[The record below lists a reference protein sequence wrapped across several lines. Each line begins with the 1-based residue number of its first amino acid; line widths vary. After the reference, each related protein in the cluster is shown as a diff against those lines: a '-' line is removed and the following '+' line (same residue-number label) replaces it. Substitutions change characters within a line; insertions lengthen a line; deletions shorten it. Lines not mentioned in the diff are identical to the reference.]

1 MGKRKPCFSLS
12 LLFAIMAATILR
24 SVECMRYNFAD
35 LPLHRL
41 MEPVCRATAAI
52 TRLDERVS
60 RSAIGAG
67 WIERSHFNDA
77 VASLWIDG
85 ELVHLEDLVLH
96 DAAMGIRAPTHE
108 LTIAYDILRTRRR
121 IVEHEPDWAL
131 SREGLSQLRGK
142 AADLHSTAM
151 NEVPLEIK
159 SAESEDHEDPLARYL
174 AEIDAAVARSEIA
187 ISKAFDLST
196 PSYPKEKASILY
208 EPDWDEDER
217 LAEWQEVLDESAGLP
232 PVLRAVLLLDAWHQL
247 QVLQHAP
254 WLGRLLSASL
264 LRRERVTL
272 SHLAAFNL
280 GLKQVGRERRASRD
294 RDVRLIAMLDAITE
308 AGEMGLKEH
317 DRLALARQQME
328 HRIAGRRQSSKL
340 PQLVEL
346 VLSRP
351 MVSSGMIAKSLSV
364 TPQGALKI
372 ASELHL
378 RELTGRGRFRAW
390 GII

>member
-1 MGKRKPCFSLS
+1 
-12 LLFAIMAATILR
+12 
-24 SVECMRYNFAD
+24 MRYNFAD

-60 RSAIGAG
+60 RSAIGPG
-67 WIERSHFNDA
+67 WTERSHFVDA

-96 DAAMGIRAPTHE
+96 DAAMGVRAPTHE

-121 IVEHEPDWAL
+121 IIEHEPAWAL
-131 SREGLSQLRGK
+131 SREGLSQLRGR
-142 AADLHSTAM
+142 AADLQGARSVET
-151 NEVPLEIK
+151 PLETK
-159 SAESEDHEDPLARYL
+159 SMAVEDDEDPLAQYL
-174 AEIDAAVARSEIA
+174 AEIDAAVARSEAA
-187 ISKAFDLST
+187 ISQALSPVT
-196 PSYPKEKASILY
+196 PSYPKERAAFLY

-217 LAEWQEVLDESAGLP
+217 LAEWQAVLDESSGLP
-232 PVLRAVLLLDAWHQL
+232 PVLRSVLLLDAWNQL

-254 WLGRLLSASL
+254 WLGRLLAASL
-264 LRRERVTL
+264 LRKEGVTTA
-272 SHLAAFNL
+272 HLAAFNL
-280 GLKQVGRERRASRD
+280 GLKQVGRERRASRQ
-294 RDVRLIAMLDAITE
+294 RDVRILAMLDAITE
-308 AGEMGLKEH
+308 AGDTGLKEH
-317 DRLALARQQME
+317 DRLVLARQQMQ

-340 PQLVEL
+340 PQLVDL

>member
-1 MGKRKPCFSLS
+1 
-12 LLFAIMAATILR
+12 
-24 SVECMRYNFAD
+24 MRYNLAD

-41 MEPVCRATAAI
+41 LEPVCRATAAM

-60 RSAIGAG
+60 RSAVGPG
-67 WIERSHFNDA
+67 WIERSHFIDA

-96 DAAMGIRAPTHE
+96 DAAMGIRVPTHE

-121 IVEHEPDWAL
+121 ILEHDPSWAL

-142 AADLHSTAM
+142 SADQHSASSI
-151 NEVPLEIK
+151 EKPLEIK
-159 SAESEDHEDPLARYL
+159 SIEPEDVEDPLARYL
-174 AEIDAAVARSEIA
+174 AEIDAVVARSEA
-187 ISKAFDLST
+187 ALSQVLSPSP
-196 PSYPKEKASILY
+196 PSYTKERVPFLY
-208 EPDWDEDER
+208 EPDWNEDER
-217 LAEWQEVLDESAGLP
+217 LAEWQAVLEKSLGLP
-232 PVLRAVLLLDAWHQL
+232 PVLRAVLLLDAWNQL

-254 WLGRLLSASL
+254 WLGRLLAASL
-264 LRRERVTL
+264 LRKEGVTVA
-272 SHLAAFNL
+272 HLAAFNL
-280 GLKQVGRERRASRD
+280 GLKQVGRERRTD
-294 RDVRLIAMLDAITE
+294 RQQTVRLLALLDAITE
-308 AGEMGLKEH
+308 AAETGLKEH
-317 DRLALARQQME
+317 DRLVLARQQMQ

-340 PQLVEL
+340 PQLVDL

-372 ASELHL
+372 ASELQL

-390 GII
+390 GIL

>member
-1 MGKRKPCFSLS
+1 MPVK
-12 LLFAIMAATILR
+12 
-24 SVECMRYNFAD
+24 CMRYNFAD
-35 LPLHRL
+35 LPLRRL
-41 MEPVCRATAAI
+41 MEPACLATAAI

-60 RSAIGAG
+60 RSAVGRG
-67 WIERSHFNDA
+67 WIERAHFTDA
-77 VASLWIDG
+77 VASLWVDG

-121 IVEHEPDWAL
+121 IAEHDPDWGL
-131 SREGLSQLRGK
+131 SREGLSQLCGK
-142 AADLHSTAM
+142 VAELHSGT
-151 NEVPLEIK
+151 
-159 SAESEDHEDPLARYL
+159 PLATKFVEPQDEENPLDQYL
-174 AEIDAAVARSEIA
+174 AEIDAAVARSEVA
-187 ISKAFDLST
+187 ISQALNLAT
-196 PSYPKEKASILY
+196 PSYPKERDSILY
-208 EPDWDEDER
+208 EPDWDENER
-217 LAEWQEVLDESAGLP
+217 LAEWQAVLDESVGFP
-232 PVLRAVLLLDAWHQL
+232 PVLRAVLLLDAWNQL

-254 WLGRLLSASL
+254 WLGRLLAGSL
-264 LRRERVTL
+264 LRKEGITTA
-272 SHLAAFNL
+272 HLAAFNT
-280 GLKQVGRERRASRD
+280 GLKQVGRERRASRQQD
-294 RDVRLIAMLDAITE
+294 IRILAMLDAITE
-308 AGEMGLKEH
+308 SGETGLKEH
-317 DRLALARQQME
+317 DRLVLAQQQMQ

-340 PQLVEL
+340 PQLVDL

>member
-1 MGKRKPCFSLS
+1 
-12 LLFAIMAATILR
+12 
-24 SVECMRYNFAD
+24 MRYNFSD
-35 LPLHRL
+35 LPMDRL

-52 TRLDERVS
+52 TRLDERVL
-60 RSAIGAG
+60 RSQVGQG
-67 WIERSHFNDA
+67 WGERGHFVDA

-96 DAAMGIRAPTHE
+96 DAAMGNRAPTHE

-121 IVEHEPDWAL
+121 IAEHEPDWAL
-131 SREGLSQLRGK
+131 SRDGLSQLRGK
-142 AADLHSTAM
+142 AADPHSAISGEM
-151 NEVPLEIK
+151 PLETK
-159 SAESEDHEDPLARYL
+159 SIEQQEDEDPLAQYL
-174 AEIDAAVARSEIA
+174 AEIDAAVARSEAA
-187 ISKAFDLST
+187 ISQTLKPAT
-196 PSYPKEKASILY
+196 PSRQQERAPLLY

-217 LAEWQEVLDESAGLP
+217 LAEWQAVLEESAGLP
-232 PVLRAVLLLDAWHQL
+232 PVLRAVLLLDAWSQL

-254 WLGRLLSASL
+254 WLGRLLAASL
-264 LRRERVTL
+264 LRKEGVTVA
-272 SHLAAFNL
+272 HLAAFNL
-280 GLKQVGRERRASRD
+280 GLKQVGRERRASRQQE
-294 RDVRLIAMLDAITE
+294 VRIFAMLEAITQ

-317 DRLALARQQME
+317 DRLVLARQQMQ

-340 PQLVEL
+340 PQLVDL

-364 TPQGALKI
+364 TPQGALKV

>member
-1 MGKRKPCFSLS
+1 M
-12 LLFAIMAATILR
+12 IEETILR
-24 SVECMRYNFAD
+24 SVMWMRYNFAD

-52 TRLDERVS
+52 TRLDERIS
-60 RSAIGAG
+60 RSATGPG
-67 WIERSHFNDA
+67 WIERSHFVDA

-108 LTIAYDILRTRRR
+108 LTIAYDIMRMRRR

-142 AADLHSTAM
+142 AADPDPSTSGKT
-151 NEVPLEIK
+151 PLETK
-159 SAESEDHEDPLARYL
+159 SVVMQDDEDPLARYL
-174 AEIDAAVARSEIA
+174 AEVDAAVARSEAA
-187 ISKAFDLST
+187 ISQALNQSA
-196 PSYPKEKASILY
+196 PSYPKEKAALLY

-217 LAEWQEVLDESAGLP
+217 LAEWQAVLEETAGLP
-232 PVLRAVLLLDAWHQL
+232 PVLRAVLLLDAWNQL

-254 WLGRLLSASL
+254 WLGRLLAASL
-264 LRRERVTL
+264 LRREGVTVA
-272 SHLAAFNL
+272 HLAAFNL
-280 GLKQVGRERRASRD
+280 GLKQVGRERRASRQ
-294 RDVRLIAMLDAITE
+294 RDVRLIAMLDAIAE
-308 AGEMGLKEH
+308 AGETGLKEH

-340 PQLVEL
+340 PQLVDL

-378 RELTGRGRFRAW
+378 REMTGRGRFRAW